1 MKDNEKVILK
11 YSWENLCSTEY
22 HNYVPIKAFREKN
35 PDIVSDVSPDYIR
48 YNNSLMVDPGK
59 GDWIKSSEVPD
70 NSLMYYKKSEKC
82 QMKEEEWNKKAFNK
96 LTHNI
101 VNRVTLVLSELPGNK
116 LKLSLFRFRK
126 EKRAGFQNFKKS
138 SDDVHITIN
147 RDTKNWFYTQTTFS
161 NRKRNVSTSKNP
173 FIWVENKLEHAFQV
187 SNIFGWYRV
196 VTHVEAA
203 DDKDPVKK
211 EMVMSLIKIHNE
223 IASRLQQK
231 PNSSLSRN
239 IINDSIPTFG
249 YNLGILIGKWFC
261 KERGIKLPDH
271 WQNYLFN
278 FYPGIKRIR
287 RTQMK
292 LLPAIVQGYGIKSN
306 YINQLL
312 NQFPTLNINDIVL
325 WFTILGPDFF
335 RQLPLSLLTS
345 TSSADSYRV
354 VSPHSTKSDLTD
366 SPLSNAMEMSSNLTT
381 QERRNIISISKTM
394 KEASPYFLGEIRDH
408 ISLKRKLAEVG
419 EKGSITAKTIDDFK
433 IEHREWS
440 SLLHYLMSDQSTQ
453 YYYKPKTIELVEKE
467 YKDYKILILKDETD
481 YFEEGEAQRNCVR
494 SYLST
499 YGSMIFSIRNQE
511 GKRLTCEVNEGK
523 IIQMREVC
531 NGEPSEEWNGII
543 DQMKIR
549 IKHLYSMN
557 VLKPS
562 IKVVYKKAK
571 IEKWVVKD
579 GIRVTRLEEGYV
591 SDEEFVMAAPDDL
604 PF

>member
-35 PDIVSDVSPDYIR
+35 PDIVSDVSPDYITF
-48 YNNSLMVDPGK
+48 NNSLMKGTRE
-59 GDWIKSSEVPD
+59 GDWIRSSDVPD

-138 SDDVHITIN
+138 SDDLHITIN

-173 FIWVENKLEHAFQV
+173 FIWVENKLEESFKI

-196 VTHVEAA
+196 VTHTEVA
-203 DDKDPVKK
+203 DGDDPCRK
-211 EMVMSLIKIHNE
+211 EMVKALIKIHNE
-223 IASRLQQK
+223 VAERLNSK
-231 PNSSLSRN
+231 PNLTISHNL
-239 IINDSIPTFG
+239 IKDTLPTFG
-249 YNLGILIGKWFC
+249 YNLGVLVGEWFC
-261 KERGIKLPDH
+261 REHKIKLPDH
-271 WQNYLFN
+271 WQNYFFN
-278 FYPGIKRIR
+278 FYPGIKRMR
-287 RTQMK
+287 RTEMK
-292 LLPAIVQGYGIKSN
+292 LLPAIIRGYGIKSN

-312 NQFPTLNINDIVL
+312 NQYPALNINDIVL
-325 WFTILGPDFF
+325 WFNILGPDFF
-335 RQLPLSLLTS
+335 RQLPISLLTTTS
-345 TSSADSYRV
+345 TIDDYRV
-354 VSPHSTKSDLTD
+354 VGPHSKKSDLD
-366 SPLSNAMEMSSNLTT
+366 GDPAIERYSKLTT

-408 ISLKRKLAEVG
+408 ISLKDKLSEVG
-419 EKGSITAKTIDDFK
+419 EKGSIVSKTIDDFK

-453 YYYKPKTIELVEKE
+453 YYYKPKTIELLEKDYE
-467 YKDYKILILKDETD
+467 NYKILILKDEKD
-481 YFEEGEAQRNCVR
+481 YFEEGETQKNCVR

-499 YGSMIFSIRNQE
+499 YGSMIFSIRDQE
-511 GKRLTCEVNEGK
+511 GKRLTCEVNKGK
-523 IIQMREVC
+523 IVQMREVC
-531 NGEPSEEWNGII
+531 NGEPNEEWNDVIE
-543 DQMKIR
+543 QMKIK
-549 IKHLYSMN
+549 IKHLHSMDI
-557 VLKPS
+557 LKPS

-571 IEKWVVKD
+571 IEKWVVKE
-579 GIRVTRLEEGYV
+579 GIRVTRLEEGYI